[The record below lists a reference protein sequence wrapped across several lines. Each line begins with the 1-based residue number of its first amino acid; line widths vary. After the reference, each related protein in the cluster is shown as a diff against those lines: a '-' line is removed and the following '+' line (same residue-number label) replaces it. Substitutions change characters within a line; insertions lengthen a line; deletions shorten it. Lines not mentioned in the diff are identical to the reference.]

1 MLTTTKTVTDFTSP
15 VGVVNGIDT
24 DAVHALIESV
34 EAQPAK
40 GMTRKFYSSKTTCF
54 AVPSCA
60 SLYLRAQ

>member
-40 GMTRKFYSSKTTCF
+40 GMTQSRECLARWRTLACGS
-54 AVPSCA
+54 
-60 SLYLRAQ
+60 